1 MMFARLFV
9 SILLAALGCSAAVVQ
24 DEAQCLPLV
33 QDGSGWTTVV
43 TVVNLE
49 AKPSRFELTFRP
61 AKGLPTEWTIGLRAP
76 CAEVEGHIVRGSLPV
91 GGSIAIE
98 TTGTSKDIQ
107 RGYAQLF
114 GFQSARLGLRAI
126 VRKEGGSTL
135 VVDGA
140 AEREDAIRLP
150 FDNSGGSSTSLVWV
164 SETDYALVNMIV
176 FAADGKELLR
186 DQFQFSV
193 AGPVSQEMFHLE
205 ERYPQLRGVRGVV
218 DLEVTYPNAGFYDRM
233 LFSAIAIQTEPTGL
247 AFVQES
253 LTTQRWKP
261 MRY

>member
-1 MMFARLFV
+1 M
-9 SILLAALGCSAAVVQ
+9 SSKLLASLLLVAAACSAGVVQ
-24 DEAQCLPLV
+24 DDAQCLPLV
-33 QDGSGWTTVV
+33 QDGNGWTTVV

-49 AKPSRFELTFRP
+49 AKSSRFELTFRP

-76 CAEVEGHIVRGSLPV
+76 EAEVEGHIVRGTLPV

-98 TTGTSKDIQ
+98 TTGESKDIQ

-114 GFQSARLGLRAI
+114 GFQNARLGLRAI
-126 VRKEGGSTL
+126 VRKEGGPTL

-150 FDNSGGSSTSLVWV
+150 FDNTAGSSTSLIWV

-193 AGPVSQEMFHLE
+193 TGPVSQEMFRLE
-205 ERYPQLRGVRGVV
+205 ERYPRLRGIRGVV
-218 DLEVTYPNAGFYDRM
+218 DLEVSYPSAGFYDRM
-233 LFSAIAIQTEPTGL
+233 LFSAIAIHTEPTGV